1 MRSKKIITAMV
12 AILAASLTLTG
23 CSNGDEDRQSAP
35 KRTEI
40 KSIGL
45 MVQDM
50 SNPFFSSMDKE
61 AKKEAKRIGARLN
74 VQDAQL
80 DLATQDNQIS
90 AFIEQN
96 VDLIIV
102 SAVDE
107 SGLQPA
113 IKRARD
119 AGIIV
124 VAVDTP
130 AKGADA
136 IVTTDGVQAGQLSC
150 SYLSEKLG
158 GKGNILIVDGTPIQ
172 TITDRIKGCKQALK
186 KYPGIKV
193 VAQQASKNDRATG
206 LTVTTDMLTAN
217 KDVQGIFGMND
228 PSALGAALAVEQA
241 GRQDQIIVT
250 GIDASPQGVDE
261 LKRAGSPFIGAATQN
276 PRAMVD
282 QAVKFAQDKVKGKT
296 PKKTTILIPSEMITR
311 DNVNKYKGW

>member
-1 MRSKKIITAMV
+1 MKTKKIV
-12 AILAASLTLTG
+12 AALSALLAGTMLLSG
-23 CSNGDEDRQSAP
+23 CSNGDEEHKAVNT
-35 KRTEI
+35 RTEI

-50 SNPFFSSMDKE
+50 SNPFFSSMDKQAKVQ
-61 AKKEAKRIGARLN
+61 AKKIGAKLN

-90 AFIEQN
+90 SFIEQN

-107 SGLQPA
+107 NGLQPA
-113 IKRARD
+113 ITRARD

-130 AKGADA
+130 AKGANA
-136 IVTTDGVQAGQLSC
+136 VVTTDGVQAGEKSC
-150 SYLSEKLG
+150 EYLAERLG

-186 KYPGIKV
+186 KTPGIKV
-193 VAQQASKNDRATG
+193 VGQQASKNDRATG

-228 PSALGAALAVEQA
+228 PSALGASLAVEQA
-241 GRQDQIIVT
+241 GRQKDIVVT
-250 GIDASPQGVDE
+250 GVDGSPQAVDE
-261 LKRAGSPFIGAATQN
+261 LKRDGSPFVGTATQN
-276 PRAMVD
+276 PAEMVR
-282 QAVKFAQDKVKGKT
+282 QAVKYGQDTVEGKA
-296 PKKTTILIPSEMITR
+296 PKKSTILIPSVMVTR
-311 DNVNKYKGW
+311 DSVKDYKGW